1 MSFSISNTKI
11 EEMLRSS
18 LMESPS
24 SSDAGNQTMW
34 NRSSVGGVVYSAPI
48 LVTADTKEHLMS
60 HRSRLRGL
68 GFRSLAE
75 TNWTPNCAK
84 CEGRT
89 PEE

>member
-60 HRSRLRGL
+60 HRSKIERSGIPLISGDELDSELREM
-68 GFRSLAE
+68 R
-75 TNWTPNCAK
+75 
-84 CEGRT
+84 R
-89 PEE
+89 